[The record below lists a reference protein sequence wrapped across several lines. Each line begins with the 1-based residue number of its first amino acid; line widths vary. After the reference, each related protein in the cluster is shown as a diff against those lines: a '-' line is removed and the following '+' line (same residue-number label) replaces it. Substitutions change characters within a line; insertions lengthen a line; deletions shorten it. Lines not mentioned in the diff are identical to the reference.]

1 MEEHVKKFDIGE
13 AIRFGWN
20 TVRANLGLFLGLA
33 AILFVVTGGV
43 GGILHL
49 VPGLGGIVSWLL
61 SLVVM
66 MGLIRIV
73 LKFVDGGA
81 GSFNDLFANFDM
93 LLDYIGASIL
103 YALIVIGGL
112 CLLIFPGIIWAIKFG
127 FYGYFIIDRKTGAID
142 ALKRSSAATQG
153 SKGQLFVFGLVVF
166 ALNLLGLLCLGIGI
180 LITQP
185 VSLLAQGFVYRKLQ
199 QQVSEAVSAGDPPKN

>member
-1 MEEHVKKFDIGE
+1 MKKFDIGE

-33 AILFVVTGGV
+33 AILFVVTGGA
-43 GGILHL
+43 GSILHL
-49 VPGLGGIVSWLL
+49 VPGVGGVVSWLL
-61 SLVVM
+61 SLILM

-93 LLDYIGASIL
+93 LLDYVGASIL

-112 CLLIFPGIIWAIKFG
+112 CLLIFPGVIWAIKFG
-127 FYGYFIIDRKTGAID
+127 FYGYFIIDRKAGAID
-142 ALKRSSAATQG
+142 ALKMSSAATQG
-153 SKGQLFVFGLVVF
+153 SKGELFLFGLVVF

-180 LITQP
+180 LVTQP
-185 VSLLAQGFVYRKLQ
+185 LSLLAQGFVYRKLQ
-199 QQVSEAVSAGDPPKN
+199 QQMPEAALAGGSPKS